1 MTIAQAVDALKVA
14 AMKLNE
20 ENKNLLAAKKTYE
33 KAKEQESAARGRYAL
48 ALRDLEEQAGAD
60 I

>member
-1 MTIAQAVDALKVA
+1 MTIAKAVDALKVA

-20 ENKNLLAAKKTYE
+20 ENKNLLSAKKAHE
-33 KAKEQESAARGRYAL
+33 KAKEQESAARGRYSL